1 MTTLADSLVALRGRS
16 SMRERLRMRDT
27 VVRRF
32 DFLLLGSSL
41 TLCALGAVLVWS
53 ATRGPA
59 AISGT
64 SPTEYLHR
72 DALNIGVGVML
83 GAVTMVLGG
92 TRLRRWTPGVYLLAC
107 ALLLLV
113 LGPLGATVNGSHS
126 WIILGGGFQLQPAEV
141 AKLALVLSL
150 ALVLGE
156 WRATPEGPGTP
167 EVLLVLGLAAVPI
180 GLVLLQPDLGTVM
193 VLVFTVIGVLM
204 VSGASRRWVVALLL
218 VGVLGSIGV
227 VQLNVLK
234 DYQLERFTAFLHPG
248 TDPRGFGYNATQAK
262 ITVASGGLL
271 GVGLGHGAQTSGRF
285 VPEQHTDFIFTV
297 AGEELGF
304 LGCSVILALLGL
316 VLWRGLR
323 IAARSPDPYGALVAA
338 GVVCWFAFQ
347 TFQNIGMTVGL
358 MPITGLPLPFLSYGG
373 SAMFANLVA
382 IGLLES
388 VAIGTPRR
396 VR

>member
-1 MTTLADSLVALRGRS
+1 
-16 SMRERLRMRDT
+16 
-27 VVRRF
+27 
-32 DFLLLGSSL
+32 
-41 TLCALGAVLVWS
+41 
-53 ATRGPA
+53 
-59 AISGT
+59 
-64 SPTEYLHR
+64 
-72 DALNIGVGVML
+72 
-83 GAVTMVLGG
+83 
-92 TRLRRWTPGVYLLAC
+92 
-107 ALLLLV
+107 
-113 LGPLGATVNGSHS
+113 
-126 WIILGGGFQLQPAEV
+126 
-141 AKLALVLSL
+141 
-150 ALVLGE
+150 
-156 WRATPEGPGTP
+156 
-167 EVLLVLGLAAVPI
+167 
-180 GLVLLQPDLGTVM
+180 VM

-234 DYQLERFTAFLHPG
+234 DYQLQRFTAFLHPG

>member
-72 DALNIGVGVML
+72 DALNIGIGVML

-92 TRLRRWTPGVYLLAC
+92 PRLRRWTPWAYLLAC

-234 DYQLERFTAFLHPG
+234 DYQLQRFTAFLHPG

>member
-72 DALNIGVGVML
+72 DALNIGIGVML

-150 ALVLGE
+150 ALVLG
-156 WRATPEGPGTP
+156 
-167 EVLLVLGLAAVPI
+167 LAAVPI

-218 VGVLGSIGV
+218 VGVLGTIGV

-234 DYQLERFTAFLHPG
+234 DYQLQRFTAFLHPG